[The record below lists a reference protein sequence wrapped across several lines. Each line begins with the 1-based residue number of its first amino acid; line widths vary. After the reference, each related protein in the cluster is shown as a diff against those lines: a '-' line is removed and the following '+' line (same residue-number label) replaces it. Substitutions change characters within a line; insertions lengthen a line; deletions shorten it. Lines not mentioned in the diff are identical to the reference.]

1 MRIDIE
7 TPSSY
12 LDFYKENTYGWA
24 LCGVVEISIWGMSMG
39 MGIASCLSER
49 GGRRFDGTYAATAA
63 WQAPETAVPGSAVNR
78 ILTTCSLSK

>member
-7 TPSSY
+7 TASSY

-24 LCGVVEISIWGMSMG
+24 LCGVVKISIWGMSMG
-39 MGIASCLSER
+39 MGIASCCPSEEEGDSTGHMR
-49 GGRRFDGTYAATAA
+49 QPQK
-63 WQAPETAVPGSAVNR
+63 QAPETAAPGSAVNI